1 MTREKASALV
11 SENLKVLYAWALSR
25 VSDRQDAEDLCS
37 DVCLAVIENAPGL
50 RYDDAFFGWFWQIAK
65 NTYSVFLKNRSKNT
79 HSDIESSPD
88 IADSDTP
95 ESMTVKKESYNTLYR
110 EVALLA
116 KHHRECSV
124 DYYFNG
130 LSVKE
135 IGEKYSLSSES
146 VKYYL
151 FKTRKIL
158 KEGISMERQFGEK
171 SFNPTPFYFRTFYN
185 GNVSAEFDNLFAQR
199 KLPGQILSTAYYT
212 PMSVSE
218 LCLELG
224 VPSVYLE
231 DEITVLL
238 DYELLKKVGDKYQ
251 TQILLMDEGF
261 FGEVWNECEK
271 QYRNEAAM
279 IAKGLSEK
287 LEKIR
292 EIGFVGNNLDGELIL
307 WDCLVLAL
315 TTAYER
321 IPTPPFKQKLCGETV
336 GFCYGVT
343 CDRKDMPDMRR
354 VAIHL
359 AGQYNGDDG
368 RAMRFLMFGDN
379 SGTMNPDFPRIDEFY
394 DLCKASP
401 ENTVI
406 PGIYEDEREK
416 LISLIEEDIDNAVKL
431 LKNCNAVCTKCLAS
445 RAPEGIEVNEG
456 TTFLAN
462 ILFIFSMAATLCEEE
477 GLTYPEDKHPG
488 IIALK

>member
-1 MTREKASALV
+1 MTREKASELV
-11 SENLKVLYAWALSR
+11 SENLKILYAWALSR
-25 VSDRQDAEDLCS
+25 VSDKQDAEDLCS
-37 DVCLAVIENAPGL
+37 DVCLAVIENANKL

-79 HSDIESSPD
+79 HNDIENSPD
-88 IADSDTP
+88 IADNDTP
-95 ESMTVKKESYNTLYR
+95 ESLAVKKEIYNTLYR

-135 IGEKYSLSSES
+135 ISEKYSLTSES

-171 SFNPTPFYFRTFYN
+171 SFNPTPFYFRTFYS
-185 GNVSAEFDNLFAQR
+185 GKVSAEFENLFTQR
-199 KLPGQILSTAYYT
+199 KLPGQILSAAYYT
-212 PMSVSE
+212 PVSVNE

-231 DEITVLL
+231 DEIKILCE
-238 DYELLKKVGDKYQ
+238 YELLKKVGDKYR
-251 TQILLMDEGF
+251 TQIMLMDKDF
-261 FGEVWNECEK
+261 FSEVWEVCEK
-271 QYRNEAAM
+271 QYRNDASV
-279 IAKGLSEK
+279 IASGLSEK

-292 EIGFVGNNLDGELIL
+292 QIGFVGSGLDGNLIL
-307 WDCLVLAL
+307 WDSFVLAL
-315 TTAYER
+315 TTAYEK
-321 IPTPPFKQKLCGETV
+321 IPTPPFSQKLCGETV

-343 CDRKDMPDMRR
+343 CDGKDMPDTKR
-354 VAIHL
+354 VAVCL
-359 AGQYNGDDG
+359 ANQYNGDDG
-368 RAMRFLMFGDN
+368 RAMRFLLFGDN
-379 SGTMNPDFPRIDEFY
+379 SGTLPTDFPHIDEFY
-394 DLCKASP
+394 DLCKSSP

-406 PGIYEDEREK
+406 PGIYEDDLTK
-416 LISLIEEDIDNAVKL
+416 LLSIIEEDIANAKEL
-431 LKNCNAVCTKCLAS
+431 IQKCNAVCTKYLKD
-445 RAPEGIEVNEG
+445 RAPEGIEVTKG
-456 TTFLAN
+456 TTLLAN
-462 ILFIFSMAATLCEEE
+462 LMFIFSMIATLCEEE

-488 IIALK
+488 IIALN